1 MAELAIGL
9 AKMVV
14 EGTLNRAQVAIE
26 QEARMRRSA
35 KSDMLYI
42 TLEFEMIHSFLD
54 VANQQRVMNNLVKTW
69 VKQVRELAY
78 DVEDCIEFVVHVG
91 MQTRWWFRI
100 IPNCAGPKTFL
111 LEEAVQ
117 ELEELRA
124 RAEELSKCY
133 LRYNHITDSEPMLF
147 RLQQHASGSTAGGA
161 IVLDMLIRAR
171 DAPIRDLA
179 LLITKKDDQDLQ
191 VISVWETVD
200 SDLGTTSIIRKVYND
215 PSVVSYFNC
224 HAWVK
229 IMHPFNPHDFVRSLM
244 AQFSANSC
252 DQRQRATIGMHVLTK
267 MQGTQ
272 EDQLFDE
279 LEQLITNKRHLIVL
293 EGLSNMV
300 EWDAIM
306 AFLPNMKNG
315 SWIIV
320 STQRF
325 EIASLCIGHSYQLT
339 ELKRFSAEH
348 SVCALFKE
356 GSQGGGERGDKS
368 IMLRAVSQN
377 YSSSQKEAVA
387 EWLNNSHLVGR
398 ESQLNELRI
407 CTLKAPFSS
416 SSVISVWGMVGVGK
430 SALVRNL
437 YYDRMLHSEQFSRY
451 SWVDVS
457 HPFDLN
463 DFCRSLLVDLH
474 SVKDPVKECCQLLN
488 NHPCLIVIDDLRS
501 KQEWDMIRTNLVPKS
516 SKSLVIVVTTEASI
530 ATYCTNNEELVF
542 HVKCLAPDAAFRLF
556 NNKVGRNNPSFP
568 VLNHMKKELEE
579 VILRCG
585 GLPKLIIAIADSLA
599 TQTVTLM
606 DSVHS
611 LNHKFMHHLK
621 NNVGHHGLRDL
632 FSWMHSHIHSCPDS
646 LKPCIFYLP
655 IFPQDCKLRRRRLIR
670 RWIAEG
676 YSRDNTTESAEEN
689 GEKQFSDL
697 LGMGIIQQ
705 PSEKLTTAE
714 PGDTRMVSCQVN
726 GFMHE
731 YIISSRLE
739 ENFVF
744 ELGDNSALTTRRTG
758 RHLVILTSWDRDQ
771 TVFESID
778 FSRLRSLTV
787 FGKWKSF
794 FINWNTDMRVLR
806 VLDLENAFGL
816 KDHDLER
823 IVQLLG
829 RLKFLSLRGCHEL
842 SRLPSS
848 LGLLRQLQS
857 LDVRDTG
864 ISVLPKNIT
873 ELKELQYI
881 RAGTGPASYGLR
893 CRAGV
898 QVHGCVSR
906 LSALHTLGV
915 VNIGA
920 SGGLTITRELKLL
933 TQLRKLGVSGVNRK
947 NIKDFLST
955 ISGHVH
961 LESLSVQLDKGNE
974 GCLDD
979 IVLPCENLRSLK
991 LYGLGDKM
999 PIAAYS
1005 RYMSEYVQSNTKLQ
1019 KLDLEMNT
1027 SKKIDIEFLAM
1038 LPRLCVL
1045 RLQVKQQL
1053 QDDKLHFYAEMNG
1066 EELVTF
1072 KKLKILEI
1080 ACSSS
1085 ELHVAFGSKSMQ
1097 NLELLKIDCSSALYQ
1112 LSGMNNLSEL
1122 KEVFLKGTN
1131 DEAIRAE
1138 FASHLA
1144 SHPRQPV
1151 VKLEEQLPRSS

>member
-1 MAELAIGL
+1 MATLMAELAIGL

-356 GSQGGGERGDKS
+356 
-368 IMLRAVSQN
+368 
-377 YSSSQKEAVA
+377 
-387 EWLNNSHLVGR
+387 
-398 ESQLNELRI
+398 
-407 CTLKAPFSS
+407 
-416 SSVISVWGMVGVGK
+416 
-430 SALVRNL
+430 
-437 YYDRMLHSEQFSRY
+437 
-451 SWVDVS
+451 
-457 HPFDLN
+457 
-463 DFCRSLLVDLH
+463 
-474 SVKDPVKECCQLLN
+474 
-488 NHPCLIVIDDLRS
+488 
-501 KQEWDMIRTNLVPKS
+501 
-516 SKSLVIVVTTEASI
+516 
-530 ATYCTNNEELVF
+530 
-542 HVKCLAPDAAFRLF
+542 
-556 NNKVGRNNPSFP
+556 VGRNNPSFP